1 MAKIW
6 HKNEILLNTVM
17 TYFRYRAQ
25 VRNSYIS
32 GCARLW
38 PSIYNRCT
46 QVRAGRSDVSALKG
60 LDMGERKLLG
70 GVEGWVTNSKGAVE
84 AS

>member
-1 MAKIW
+1 MK
-6 HKNEILLNTVM
+6 ILLNTVM

-25 VRNSYIS
+25 VTSQDVT
-32 GCARLW
+32 RLW
-38 PSIYNRCT
+38 SSIYNRWT
-46 QVRAGRSDVSALKG
+46 QARVGRSDVSALKG